1 MTSHWRRPL
10 AAFATLA
17 VCVAVL
23 HADFPKPLGA
33 VNDFAEVMSEEQ
45 EATLTAL
52 LEKLEQDTT
61 AEVAVATVTTLDG
74 MSVEE
79 YANRLFAEWGIG
91 RRGKDNGV
99 LILVA
104 PGQRE
109 MRIEVGYG
117 LEGVLPDGL
126 AGEVIR
132 ANFLPS
138 FRDNN
143 YGAGIVSGTRR
154 VADIITRNQVVTA
167 EELAALERAANPAAA
182 SWIMTGFLALFVG
195 VGAIVAGTGI
205 GARTIMPAV
214 FGLIF
219 SGLPMFMSLLILTP
233 LQTAVLCIVG
243 IAVLVLGV
251 RMGRKPGYAAGARGK
266 ATPGQGGKW
275 VWGARRAGDRPA
287 VRDRRVRRAPVSAAA
302 ARVAVARADA
312 GRSTSFAQS
321 GTPRGARPV
330 SPSTS
335 CASWREARPASG
347 TRA

>member
-1 MTSHWRRPL
+1 M
-10 AAFATLA
+10 
-17 VCVAVL
+17 
-23 HADFPKPLGA
+23 
-33 VNDFAEVMSEEQ
+33 
-45 EATLTAL
+45 
-52 LEKLEQDTT
+52 
-61 AEVAVATVTTLDG
+61 ATVATLDG

-138 FRDNN
+138 FRDND

-167 EELAALERAANPAAA
+167 EELAALERTANPVAA

-205 GARTIMPAV
+205 GARTIMPAA

-233 LQTAVLCIVG
+233 LQTTVLCIVG
-243 IAVLVLGV
+243 D
-251 RMGRKPGYAAGARGK
+251 RRPGPWHSHRDESPDTPPAPGARPSRARAGNGCG
-266 ATPGQGGKW
+266 A
-275 VWGARRAGDRPA
+275 ARRAGDRPA
-287 VRDRRVRRAPVSAAA
+287 TGAVRDRRALELRRRSLGW
-302 ARVAVARADA
+302 RWRERTLVAF
-312 GRSTSFAQS
+312 TSFARS
-321 GTPRGARPV
+321 RTPRGAVRFPFD
-330 SPSTS
+330 S
-335 CASWREARPASG
+335 
-347 TRA
+347 RAAGAQLVRRQELQPPFG